1 MSKEVKMTEE
11 DYKELT
17 KLVNDIEEQNP
28 NFFKVFRIGGLGNY
42 KEMSDRLNKGRINH
56 KIQY

>member
-1 MSKEVKMTEE
+1 MTKE

-17 KLVNDIEEQNP
+17 KIINDKKLQNP
-28 NFFKVFRIGGLGNY
+28 NFFKIFRIGGLGNY
-42 KEMSDRLNKGRINH
+42 KEISDKINKGRINH

>member
-1 MSKEVKMTEE
+1 MKKIKISKE

-17 KLVNDIEEQNP
+17 KLVNDKKLQNP
-28 NFFKVFRIGGLGNY
+28 NYFKIFRIGGLGNY
-42 KEMSDRLNKGRINH
+42 KEISDKLRKGRINH

>member
-1 MSKEVKMTEE
+1 MTKE

-17 KLVNDIEEQNP
+17 KLINDKEEQNP

-42 KEMSDRLNKGRINH
+42 KVMSDRLNKGRINH
-56 KIQY
+56 KIQ

>member
-1 MSKEVKMTEE
+1 MTKE

-17 KLVNDIEEQNP
+17 KLVNDKKLQNP
-28 NFFKVFRIGGLGNY
+28 NFFKAFRIGGLGNY
-42 KEMSDRLNKGRINH
+42 EEMSDKLRKGRINH

>member
-1 MSKEVKMTEE
+1 MSKKVKMTEE

-28 NFFKVFRIGGLGNY
+28 NFFKAFRIGGLGNY
-42 KEMSDRLNKGRINH
+42 EEMSDKLRKGRINH

>member
-1 MSKEVKMTEE
+1 MTKE

-17 KLVNDIEEQNP
+17 KIINDKKLQNP

-42 KEMSDRLNKGRINH
+42 KEISGKINKGRINH